1 MTKKTSTKKVH
12 RREAR
17 DRARSWLWLSEAQV
31 AMGWFMVL
39 GLAAL
44 LGTIYLSQASRI
56 ATTGRRMQEL
66 QAQLDDLKR
75 QNAEL
80 ERDIAGA
87 QALDRLR
94 AGAERL
100 GFEPAD
106 PDDLEYIVVSDY
118 PIAPPAKPT
127 PVPTPAPPIETVE
140 EALWLSVTTTFDNLL
155 RGESRE
161 P

>member
-17 DRARSWLWLSEAQV
+17 DRTRSWLWLNEAQV

-66 QAQLDDLKR
+66 QAHLDDLKR

-100 GFEPAD
+100 GFEAAD

-118 PIAPPAKPT
+118 PIAPPVKPT